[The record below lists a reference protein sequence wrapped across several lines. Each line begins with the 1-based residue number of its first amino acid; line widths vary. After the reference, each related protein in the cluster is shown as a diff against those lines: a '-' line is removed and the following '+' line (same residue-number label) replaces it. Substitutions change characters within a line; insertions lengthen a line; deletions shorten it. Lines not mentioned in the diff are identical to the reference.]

1 VSLRVGINAR
11 HLSLPEMRGVNRYTL
26 NLLRELSRTGEVE
39 LILFTDRSVH
49 SMFHGHF
56 PFEEVCFTSAREVIW
71 EQWDLPRRLRDAKID
86 IFHAPSNR
94 GLPWLRACRYVLTIH
109 DIIENIPSLLPA
121 RPIKSRLRQTYADF
135 ASVRRAHAILTVS
148 EHSKRDI
155 CRHWRLAPDRVVVT
169 YEGCDRRFYERVTAE
184 AIDGVC
190 HRLGL
195 PSRYLLY
202 LGGFDRKKNVNGLL
216 RGYALT
222 SRAEVPD
229 LVLAGEKKWE
239 FAATESLAL
248 ELNCGERVL
257 FPGVMPD
264 CDLPA
269 LYQGAL
275 AFIYPSLYE
284 GFGLQLVEAMA
295 SGVPVV
301 ASNRTSV
308 PEVLGGA
315 GLLFDPEKPEE
326 IAERLRQ
333 VSLDAALRER
343 LRRAGAARAAE
354 FSWSRTARETLAVYH
369 RVLGHG

>member
-1 VSLRVGINAR
+1 
-11 HLSLPEMRGVNRYTL
+11 VNRYTM
-26 NLLRELSRTGEVE
+26 NLLRELSEGGEVE
-39 LILFTDRSVH
+39 LVLFTDRPVH
-49 SMFHGHF
+49 PMFRGQF
-56 PFEEVCFTSAREVIW
+56 PFEEVCFESRREIIW
-71 EQWDLPRRLRDAKID
+71 EQWDLPRRLREAKID
-86 IFHAPSNR
+86 VFHAPSNR
-94 GLPWLRACRYVLTIH
+94 GLPWSRGCRYVLTIH
-109 DIIENIPSLLPA
+109 DIIENIPSLHSPG
-121 RPIKSRLRQTYADF
+121 PMKSRLRQAYADF
-135 ASVRRAHAILTVS
+135 ISIRAAHAILTVS

-155 CRHWRLAPDRVVVT
+155 CRRWRLAPDRVVVT
-169 YEGCDRRFYERVTAE
+169 YEGCDRRFYETVDVESIDRVRR
-184 AIDGVC
+184 
-190 HRLGL
+190 RLGL

-222 SRAEVPD
+222 SRADVPD

-248 ELNCGERVL
+248 ALNCRERVL
-257 FPGVMPD
+257 FPGFIPD

-326 IAERLRQ
+326 IAGRLRQ

-343 LRRAGAARAAE
+343 LRHAGVARAAE
-354 FSWSRTARETLAVYH
+354 FSWSRTARETLAVYR